1 LIKIYA
7 KKEIKITASRDDYFR
22 FGLVF
27 IKKIIKSKFFKKNQN
42 QVKPIWL
49 GFLDFSSVFSGF
61 GSVFRFGSG
70 FFPGFFGLVSVR
82 FFWFFAY
89 ETEPKKTKKNRAKPS
104 QNRKNR
110 AKTRKNRAKPV

>member
-27 IKKIIKSKFFKKNQN
+27 IKKIIEPKFFKKNQN
-42 QVKPIWL
+42 RVKPVWL

-70 FFPGFFGLVSVR
+70 FFPDFFGLVSVR

-89 ETEPKKTKKNRAKPS
+89 ETEPAGFFKILIGLIVFFTVWFFQLFFFQFS
-104 QNRKNR
+104 
-110 AKTRKNRAKPV
+110 